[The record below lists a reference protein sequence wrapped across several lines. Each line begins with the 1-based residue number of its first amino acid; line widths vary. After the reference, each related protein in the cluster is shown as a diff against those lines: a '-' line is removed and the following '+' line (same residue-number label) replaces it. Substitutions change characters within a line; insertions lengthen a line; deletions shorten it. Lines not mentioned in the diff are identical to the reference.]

1 MLKIKPIE
9 SKELQSELCALC
21 GADYDVAA
29 LAYGAY
35 EVEAPESPCEIGD
48 FIGICQF
55 KYKNGRAHVLALA
68 NRIGV
73 DDEEALF
80 IMGRS
85 ALNYIDLHGTHTAVM
100 ENVTEANEKL
110 ARMVGFKPTETGEYV
125 MDLTGF
131 FDKHH
136 H

>member
-9 SKELQSELCALC
+9 SKELQSELCTLC
-21 GADYDVAA
+21 DVAYNISA

-35 EVEAPESPCEIGD
+35 EVESADSPCEIKD

-55 KYKNGRAHVLALA
+55 CYQFGRAHVLALA

-73 DDEEALF
+73 NDEEALF

-85 ALNYIDLHGTHTAVM
+85 ALNYIDLHGTHAAVM
-100 ENVTEANEKL
+100 ENVSDANERLVRMIGFQL
-110 ARMVGFKPTETGEYV
+110 AENGEYV

>member
-1 MLKIKPIE
+1 MLKIRPIE
-9 SKELQSELCALC
+9 SKELQSELCSLC
-21 GADYDVAA
+21 GVEYSLAA

-35 EVEAPESPCEIGD
+35 EVEAAESPCEIKD

-55 KYKNGRAHVLALA
+55 QYKAGRAHVLALA

-73 DDEEALF
+73 NDEEALF

-85 ALNYIDLHGTHTAVM
+85 ALNYIDLHGTHMAVM

-110 ARMVGFKPTETGEYV
+110 VRMVGFKPSENGEYV